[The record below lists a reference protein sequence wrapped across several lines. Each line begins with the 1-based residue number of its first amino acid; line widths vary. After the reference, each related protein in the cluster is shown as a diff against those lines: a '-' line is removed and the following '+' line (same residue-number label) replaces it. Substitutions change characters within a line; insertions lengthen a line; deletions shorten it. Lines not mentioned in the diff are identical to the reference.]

1 LSDIINTNKP
11 SEAVGKRMREDLE
24 NAYMEIIPVPGIE
37 ERLGALQPNSH
48 VAVTCSP
55 TKGVDETIEL
65 SEKLIAQGFQVIP
78 HIAAKCVSGEKHL
91 ETIVKRLDA
100 LSIESIFVPGGDRPE
115 PIGEFNNA
123 YDLLKALQKSGHNIK
138 NIGIA
143 AHPEGHPDVNEKIL
157 MEALEKKKD
166 LADYIVTQ
174 MCFDANIL
182 GDWLVRINQQGVHLP
197 VWVGL
202 PGAIER
208 GRLLRTSLRI
218 GVGDSLRFLRKKSQV
233 AAELMKSSIYN
244 PDKLVTSISEYKDI
258 ADTNLAGYHI
268 FCFNQIEITE
278 KWRTETISKLM

>member
-1 LSDIINTNKP
+1 
-11 SEAVGKRMREDLE
+11 
-24 NAYMEIIPVPGIE
+24 MEIFPVTGIE
-37 ERLGALQPNSH
+37 EKLGALQPKTN

-55 TKGVDETIEL
+55 TKGVDETMEL
-65 SEKLIAQGFQVIP
+65 SAKLIAQGFKVIP

-100 LSIESIFVPGGDRPE
+100 LNIESIFVPGGDLPE
-115 PIGEFNNA
+115 PIGKFNNA
-123 YDLLKALQKSGHNIK
+123 YDLLKALHECGHSIK

-166 LADYIVTQ
+166 LANYIVTQ

-182 GDWLVRINQQGVHLP
+182 GDWLVRINQEDVNLP

-244 PDKLVTSISEYKDI
+244 PCLLYTSDS
-258 ADTNLAGYHI
+258 AD
-268 FCFNQIEITE
+268 E
-278 KWRTETISKLM
+278 

>member
-1 LSDIINTNKP
+1 MNTSKP
-11 SEAVGKRMREDLE
+11 SAAVGKRIQEDLE
-24 NAYMEIIPVPGIE
+24 NAYMEIIPIPGIE

-157 MEALEKKKD
+157 MEALEKKKN

-218 GVGDSLRFLRKKSQV
+218 GVGNSLRFLRKKSQV

-258 ADTNLAGYHI
+258 ANTNLAGYHI

-278 KWRTETISKLM
+278 KWLTETISKLM